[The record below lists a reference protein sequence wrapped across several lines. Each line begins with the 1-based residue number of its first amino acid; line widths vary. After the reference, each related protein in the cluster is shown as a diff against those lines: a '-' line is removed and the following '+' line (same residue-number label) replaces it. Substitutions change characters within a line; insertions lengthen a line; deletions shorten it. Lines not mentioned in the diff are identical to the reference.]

1 MTPGARLQTAIELL
15 DEIVAA
21 ARGNGAAAD
30 TIIARGF
37 TARRYAGSKDRAGVR
52 ALVYRAIRA
61 FGEIPES
68 GRAAFVTL
76 AGKDAELAAAFDG
89 TPYGPKPLGKGE
101 ARAVPS
107 LLPRWLGGLIE
118 ADEHAALLE
127 RAPMDLRVNRTLAT
141 PEALMEVWP
150 SAQLVEG
157 VPDALRFAE
166 ALAVEQTSEW
176 NQGFV
181 EIQDAGSQL
190 VVKAADAAPG
200 MTVVDLCAGGGGK
213 TLALAAAMHG
223 EGRLIA
229 CDTDRTRLQRLPPRA
244 ARTGVSVE
252 TRLLDPQQERAELRD
267 VKGLADVVL
276 IDAPCSGSGTL
287 RRNPE
292 ARWRLNQA
300 RLDRLVA
307 LQSHILDLG
316 AELVKPG
323 GALTYAVCSLIDAEG
338 AGQAAQFLAR
348 HPGWRSE
355 PPFDAGRARGP
366 GRMLT
371 PAHDRTD
378 GFFVARLVSPC

>member
-15 DEIVAA
+15 DEIIAA
-21 ARGNGAAAD
+21 ARANGAAAD

-37 TARRYAGSKDRAGVR
+37 AARRYAGSKDRAAVR

-61 FGEIPES
+61 FGEIPENA
-68 GRAAFVTL
+68 RAAFVTL
-76 AGKDAELAAAFDG
+76 AARDAVLADAFDG
-89 TPYGPKPLGKGE
+89 TPYGPRPLGKGE

-107 LLPRWLGGLIE
+107 LLPRWLGGLIDPE
-118 ADEHAALLE
+118 EHAALLD
-127 RAPMDLRVNRTLAT
+127 RAPLDLRVNRTLAT
-141 PEALMEVWP
+141 PEALIEVWP
-150 SAQLVEG
+150 EAVRVEG

-166 ALAVEQTSEW
+166 AFAVEQTPEW

-190 VVKAADAAPG
+190 VVQAAGVQPG

-213 TLALAAAMHG
+213 TLALAAAMRG
-223 EGRLIA
+223 EGKLIA
-229 CDTDRTRLQRLPPRA
+229 SDTDRTRLQRLPPRA

-252 TRLLDPQQERAELRD
+252 TRLLDPQEERAELRD
-267 VKGLADVVL
+267 VKGQADVVL

-292 ARWRLNQA
+292 ARWRLSQA

-307 LQSHILDLG
+307 LQAHILDLG

-338 AGQAAQFLAR
+338 AGQVAQFLTR
-348 HPGWRSE
+348 YPGWRSE
-355 PPFDAGRARGP
+355 PPFAAGRARGP

-371 PAHDRTD
+371 PAHDATD
-378 GFFVARLVSPC
+378 GFFVARLICPC

>member
-15 DEIVAA
+15 DEIITA

-30 TIIARGF
+30 TLIARGF
-37 TARRYAGSKDRAGVR
+37 AARRYAGSKDRAAVR

-61 FGEIPES
+61 FGEIPENA
-68 GRAAFVTL
+68 RAAFVTL
-76 AGKDAELAAAFDG
+76 AGKDPELVAAFDG

-101 ARAVPS
+101 ARAVAS

-118 ADEHAALLE
+118 ADEHEALLE
-127 RAPMDLRVNRTLAT
+127 RAPLDLRVNRTLAT
-141 PEALMEVWP
+141 PEALIEVWP
-150 SAQLVEG
+150 GGQRVEG

-166 ALAVEQTSEW
+166 AFPVEQTPEW

-190 VVKAADAAPG
+190 VVQAAGAAPG
-200 MTVVDLCAGGGGK
+200 MTVIDLCAGGGGK
-213 TLALAAAMHG
+213 TLALAAAMRG

-252 TRLLDPQQERAELRD
+252 TRLLDPQEERGELRD

-276 IDAPCSGSGTL
+276 VDAPCSGSGTL

-307 LQSHILDLG
+307 LQAYILDLG

-338 AGQAAQFLAR
+338 AGRAAQFLAR

-355 PPFDAGRARGP
+355 APFDAGRARGP

-371 PAHDRTD
+371 PAHDGTD